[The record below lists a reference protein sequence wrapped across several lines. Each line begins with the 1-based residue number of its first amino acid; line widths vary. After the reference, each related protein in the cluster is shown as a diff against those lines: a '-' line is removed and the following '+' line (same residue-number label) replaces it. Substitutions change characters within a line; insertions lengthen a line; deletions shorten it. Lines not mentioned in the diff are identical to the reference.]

1 MIWRYG
7 FTMPRQFAV
16 LILAFALAA
25 LPFGMGSMMAVQA
38 GADHAAA
45 HHSDHH
51 GAAQAHHALHPDHH
65 PGAAS
70 QATETLGL
78 LHLGHGDAPGSGQ
91 TDTDGPDAGAH
102 LHFAACGSCL
112 SLPAMLGDILP
123 LPSGGQTQDMLALA
137 PLDSLETLPALPPPR
152 A

>member
-7 FTMPRQFAV
+7 LTMFRHFAI
-16 LILAFALAA
+16 LFLAFALAA

-38 GADHAAA
+38 GTGHHAA
-45 HHSDHH
+45 HIVDHH
-51 GAAQAHHALHPDHH
+51 GAAIARHALHSGHH
-65 PGAAS
+65 PGTAS
-70 QATETLGL
+70 QVPELLGL
-78 LHLGHGDAPGSGQ
+78 LHLGHGDAPGSDPMS
-91 TDTDGPDAGAH
+91 TDLPDAGAH
-102 LHFAACGSCL
+102 FHFAACGSCL

>member
-1 MIWRYG
+1 MVRHI
-7 FTMPRQFAV
+7 AV

-38 GADHAAA
+38 GTGHHAA
-45 HHSDHH
+45 HKVDHH
-51 GAAQAHHALHPDHH
+51 GAAISRHALHSGHH
-65 PGAAS
+65 PGTAS
-70 QATETLGL
+70 QVPELLGL
-78 LHLGHGDAPGSGQ
+78 LHLGHGDTPGGS
-91 TDTDGPDAGAH
+91 TADTDHSDVDAH

-112 SLPAMLGDILP
+112 SLPAVMGDVLT
-123 LPSGGQTQDMLALA
+123 LPSGGQLPDGMALA